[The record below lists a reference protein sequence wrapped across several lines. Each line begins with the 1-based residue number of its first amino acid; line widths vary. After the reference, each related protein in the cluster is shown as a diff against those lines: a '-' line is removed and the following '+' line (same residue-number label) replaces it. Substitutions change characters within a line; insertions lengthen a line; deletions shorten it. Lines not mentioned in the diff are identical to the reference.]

1 MKFNSI
7 PQAQGLYNP
16 SFEKDACGIG
26 AIAHIKGKK
35 SHHIIK
41 DVLDILVKLEH
52 RGGAGAEKNTGDG
65 AGILIQLPHK
75 FFKKQQLGFNIGE
88 EGDYAVAMMFLP
100 VDEDDRNEAKKVF
113 EKAME
118 SEGLKFLGWRE
129 VPVNP
134 SNLGE
139 TALEAMP
146 HIIQGFVERPKE
158 IEKGQTF
165 ERKLYVARRVA
176 EKEAIKVLQDKTF
189 YVCSFSSKTIVYKGM
204 LLSTQVEEFFLDLQ
218 DEDMESAIGM
228 VHSRFSTNTFPS
240 WERAH
245 PNRCMIHNGE
255 INTIRG
261 NANWI
266 HTREDRFESDV
277 FKDDLKKIL
286 PVIDKE
292 GSDSAM
298 FDNTLEFLVMNGRTL
313 PETVMM
319 LIPEPW
325 SKNKDMDKKKR
336 DFYEYQSTL
345 MEPWDGPA
353 AIVFTDGDIMG
364 ASLDRNGLRPA
375 RYYVTNDDYLIL
387 SSEVGVLDIPEEN
400 IKEKQR
406 LHPGRMLLVDTVKG
420 EVVDDKTLKEQ
431 YASAKP
437 YGEWLEKNL
446 VKIENISSEGYKEE
460 SFDESE
466 RLILQRNFGYTY
478 DELTSA
484 ILPMSEKGEEA
495 LAAMGVDTP
504 LAVLSD
510 RPQPLYNYFK
520 QLFAQVTNPPIDA
533 IREVIVTS
541 SRMYLG
547 PEGNLLN
554 PNETNCR
561 RVKLTSPIISNEEMY
576 KVLNLDK
583 QGFKVEVLPIV
594 FDAKSGDLKKALD
607 DLFAK
612 ADKAIE
618 NGATILVLS
627 DKMVDENNV
636 GIPALLA
643 TSGLHQ
649 HLIRTTKR
657 TSVSIVLESGEPR
670 EIHHFATLLG
680 FGVNAVNPY
689 LAFETIND
697 LVEKGMLKDSYEHG
711 VKNYIKACNKGIV
724 KILSKMGISTI
735 QSYNGAQIFE
745 AIGISKEVV
754 DEYFTSTACRIDG
767 VGLKEIAEET
777 LRRHKNAFDE
787 LSVEVTLDSEGS
799 HGYRSNKEEHL
810 YNPLTIHKLQ
820 NSCRNKDYNEFKEY
834 TKMLSGD
841 EKVINL
847 RNIID
852 FDYSGNPIPLEE
864 VEPVESI
871 VKRFKTGAMSYGS
884 ISKEAHEC
892 LAIAMNRIGGKS
904 NTGEGGEER
913 ERFVRD
919 ANGDSRSSAI
929 KQVASGRFGVTAEYL
944 VNAKEIQ
951 IKMAQ
956 GAKPGEGGQLPAK
969 KVYPWVA
976 KARHSTTGVGL
987 ISPPPHHDIYSIED
1001 LAQLIYDL
1009 KNANR
1014 DARIS
1019 VKLVSEAGVGT
1030 VAAGVAK
1037 AGAEVILISG
1047 YDGGT
1052 GASPRTSIANAGLP
1066 WELGLAETHQTL
1078 VMNKLRDR
1086 VVIETDGKLMTG
1098 RDLAIAALLGAE
1110 EYGFATAPLVVMGCV
1125 MMRVCNLD
1133 TCPVGIATQNK
1144 ELRKRFKGNPDH
1156 VVNFMTFIAMELREY
1171 MAKLGFRTVEEMI
1184 GRTDKLKVK
1193 KDVKGW
1199 KAKKVDLEKIL
1210 HNPSI
1215 PQGVAISCT
1224 HPQPINL
1231 ENTIDLQV
1239 LVPRCKDAIEKGEK
1253 VSFEVD
1259 VKNINRSFATILSSE
1274 VTKVYGQD
1282 GLPEDTI
1289 HIKANGAG
1297 GNSFGAFVNNGITLE
1312 IEGDCND
1319 YLGKGLCGGK
1329 ISVYPHKNSTIV
1341 AEDNIIAGNVTL
1353 YGATSGE
1360 VYING
1365 IAGERFAVRNS
1376 GAIAVVEGV
1385 GDHGCEYMT
1394 GGRVVVLGEIGR
1406 NFAAGMSGGIA
1417 YIFDETGNNKS
1428 KINTDMVDLQQLSD
1442 EDIEELRTI
1451 LESHVENTNSNKGK
1465 EVLENLEALVNKFIK
1480 VMPRDY
1486 NRMITTI
1493 KELEGE
1499 GYSREEAELAAFEKN
1514 NALNT
1519 K

>member
-16 SFEKDACGIG
+16 LFEKDACGIG
-26 AIAHIKGKK
+26 AIAHIKGEK

-75 FFKKQQLGFNIGE
+75 FFKKQQLGFTIGE

-100 VDEDDRNEAKKVF
+100 VDENDRNEAKKVF
-113 EKAME
+113 EKSVE

-146 HIIQGFVERPKE
+146 HIVQGFVERPE
-158 IEKGQTF
+158 NIEKGQTF

-286 PVIDKE
+286 PVINRE

-298 FDNTLEFLVMNGRTL
+298 FDNTLEFLVMNGRSL

-353 AIVFTDGDIMG
+353 AVVFTDGDIMG

-387 SSEVGVLDIPEEN
+387 ASEVGVLDIPEEN

-420 EVVDDKTLKEQ
+420 EVIDDEKLKEQ
-431 YASAKP
+431 YASAKT

-446 VKIENISSEGYKEE
+446 VKIENISAEGYEEE
-460 SFDESE
+460 SFDESK

-576 KVLNLDK
+576 KVLNLNNE
-583 QGFKVEVLPIV
+583 GFKVEVLPIV
-594 FDAKSGDLKKALD
+594 FDAKTGDLKKALD
-607 DLFAK
+607 NLFAK
-612 ADKAIE
+612 ADEAIE

-697 LVEKGMLKDSYEHG
+697 LVEKGMLKDTYEHG

-841 EKVINL
+841 EKVITL

-892 LAIAMNRIGGKS
+892 LAIAMNRLGGKS

-913 ERFVRD
+913 DRFVRD

-929 KQVASGRFGVTAEYL
+929 KQVASGRFGVTSEYL

-1156 VVNFMTFIAMELREY
+1156 VINFMNFIAMELREY

-1224 HPQPINL
+1224 NPQPINL

-1239 LVPRCKDAIEKGEK
+1239 LVPKCKDAIEKGEK

-1259 VKNINRSFATILSSE
+1259 VTNINRSFATILSSE

-1329 ISVYPHKNSTIV
+1329 ISVYPHKNSKIV

>member
-820 NSCRNKDYNEFKEY
+820 NSCRNKDYKEFKEY
-834 TKMLSGD
+834 TAMLSGD
-841 EKVINL
+841 ERVINL

-852 FDYSGNPIPLEE
+852 FDYSGESIPLDE

-1417 YIFDETGNNKS
+1417 YIFDETGNNKG
-1428 KINTDMVDLQQLSD
+1428 KINTDMVDLQQLSS
-1442 EDIEELRTI
+1442 EDIEELKSI
-1451 LESHVENTNSNKGK
+1451 LEAHIENTNSNKGK
-1465 EVLENLEALVNKFIK
+1465 AVLENLEELANKFIK

>member
-100 VDEDDRNEAKKVF
+100 VDENDRNKAKKVF

-146 HIIQGFVERPKE
+146 HIIQGFVERPKD
-158 IEKGQTF
+158 IEKGQAF

-176 EKEAIKVLQDKTF
+176 EKEATKVLQDKTF

-286 PVIDKE
+286 PVIDRE

-298 FDNTLEFLVMNGRTL
+298 FDNTLEFLVMNGRSL

-325 SKNKDMDKKKR
+325 SKNKEMDKKKR

-420 EVVDDKTLKEQ
+420 EVIDDKTLKEQ

-446 VKIENISSEGYKEE
+446 VKIENISSEEYKEE
-460 SFDESE
+460 SFDESK

-554 PNETNCR
+554 PNEENCR

-576 KVLNLDK
+576 KVLNLGK

-618 NGATILVLS
+618 NGATILILS
-627 DKMVDENNV
+627 DRNVDENNV

-689 LAFETIND
+689 LAFETISD
-697 LVEKGMLKDSYEHG
+697 LVEKGMLKDTYEHG

-799 HGYRSNKEEHL
+799 HKYRSHKEEHL

-820 NSCRNKDYNEFKEY
+820 NSCRNKDYKEFKEY
-834 TKMLSGD
+834 TAMLSGD
-841 EKVINL
+841 ERVINL

-852 FDYSGNPIPLEE
+852 FDYSGESIPLDE

-913 ERFVRD
+913 ERFVKD

-1098 RDLAIAALLGAE
+1098 RDLAVAALLGAE

-1133 TCPVGIATQNK
+1133 TCPVGIATQNT

-1199 KAKKVDLEKIL
+1199 KAKKVDLEKVL

-1215 PQGVAISCT
+1215 PQGVAVSCK

-1239 LVPRCKDAIEKGEK
+1239 LVPKCKAAIEKGEK

-1259 VKNINRSFATILSSE
+1259 VKNTDRSFATILSSE

-1282 GLPEDTI
+1282 GLPKDTI

-1394 GGRVVVLGEIGR
+1394 GGRVVVIGEIGR

-1417 YIFDETGNNKS
+1417 YILDETGNNKG
-1428 KINTDMVDLQQLSD
+1428 KINTDMVDLQELSSD
-1442 EDIEELRTI
+1442 DIEEVKSI
-1451 LESHVENTNSNKGK
+1451 LEAHVENTNSNKGK
-1465 EVLENLEALVNKFIK
+1465 SVLENFEALANKFIK

-1499 GYSREEAELAAFEKN
+1499 GYSRAEAELAAFEKN